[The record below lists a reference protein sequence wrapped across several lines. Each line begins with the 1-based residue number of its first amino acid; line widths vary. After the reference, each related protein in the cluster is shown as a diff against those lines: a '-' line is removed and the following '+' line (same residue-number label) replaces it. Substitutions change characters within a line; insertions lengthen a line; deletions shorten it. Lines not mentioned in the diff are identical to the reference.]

1 MGRVIAH
8 VIGRITPVIGVV
20 LTHWTQTAPHAWKVT
35 LVNHVRSYVQIR
47 TEKFAVFMVSAA
59 MTSPGQ
65 VNVRASK
72 TKYSATGSWTPTEH
86 AAIVS
91 LGITRSSATS
101 PARQMQK
108 EISVAA
114 TGRAD
119 GGFLA
124 LDCARA

>member
-1 MGRVIAH
+1 MGKVTAC
-8 VIGRITPVIGVV
+8 VTGRITPVIGVV
-20 LTHWTQTAPHAWKVT
+20 LIHLTLTAPHAWKVT
-35 LVNHVRSYVQIR
+35 LVSHVRSYVQIR

-101 PARQMQK
+101 HAR
-108 EISVAA
+108 
-114 TGRAD
+114 
-119 GGFLA
+119 
-124 LDCARA
+124 

>member
-1 MGRVIAH
+1 MGKVTVY

-20 LTHWTQTAPHAWKVT
+20 LIHLTLTAPHVWKVT

-47 TEKFAVFMVSAA
+47 TEKFAIFMESAA
-59 MTSPGQ
+59 MASMGQ
-65 VNVRASK
+65 VSVRASK
-72 TKYSATGSWTPTEH
+72 TKFSATGQWTPTEH

-101 PARQMQK
+101 HARQMQK